1 VADRFVGR
9 QAEWN
14 VLAAALDRALE
25 GDSSAVAIAGEPG
38 IGKTTLLMALCEA
51 ARDRGANVLA
61 GRASDHERGLPLAV
75 ITEALDDAIGRRA
88 KGKDWSAVVGA
99 DQEAELAAVF
109 PALGRAVA
117 QVSGTQ
123 AERYR
128 LHLAVRAALQ
138 RLAADGPLVVALDDV
153 HWADDASTE
162 LLAHLLRRP
171 PRGPM
176 LLAIAYRPREA
187 PALLGTAVEGARRE
201 GHGRIVRVSPLSI
214 EEAGELLGA
223 TADAHRVGALY
234 REAGGNPFYLQ
245 QLARH
250 TIEGASVKM
259 RDADR
264 DPEIPEAVSVSI
276 AHELARLSP
285 TGLGLARGA
294 AVVGEPFD
302 PSLAAEVAEVGE
314 PAWLAALD
322 ELAAADLVRPV
333 VSSPARFTF
342 RHPVVRRAVY
352 DSAGAGWRLGAHG
365 RAVRAL
371 EAKHLGPLSLA
382 PHVECCARAGDAR
395 AVDVLRAAG
404 DASVLRAPGTAA
416 RWYRSA
422 LELLTEVAALAEQRL
437 PLLLALGSALG
448 AEGRMDESRDCLV
461 AALDEV
467 PPADFQMRNELLGH
481 VAFLKSWLGEPA
493 EARSVLLDALA
504 AAPSDAADKG
514 AGLQFL
520 LEIDHFRTGE
530 WAAGLDR
537 AARASRL
544 AQEVGDQ
551 ALAASAHAVA
561 ALMESWRGDLVAG
574 EAHLATAAELFGQA
588 TDDRLSLRWEG
599 LCWTVFALW
608 GYGHCARTLQ
618 FTERGMRVA
627 RSVGG
632 AELFGLL
639 LTHRSMANLAMGNVQ
654 LAETQAEDALE
665 SSLLVPQSAGRAWA
679 ANLRG
684 WVALERANYGVTFRE
699 CERAIEI
706 STRLPRTFN
715 CTFAPLVSAEASL
728 ASGDPQGARDLL
740 TIHLPNV
747 HVTECTWGLRLLVEA
762 ELALGNHH
770 AARGWLSAAEESA
783 QRLKNDQVQAHAD
796 WARASFALA
805 AGDNEEA
812 FQRALDAAAL
822 LDRRQRHLDG
832 AKARIL
838 AARAQ
843 LASGDAD
850 AARDQLAALRSR
862 ARHWG
867 AVRVASAAEEL
878 LQRRV
883 VAPARPAPDQSGL
896 TRREL
901 EVAELIAKG
910 CSNRQIA
917 EQFLLS
923 IRTVETHV
931 SRILDKLGVSS
942 RTAIAA
948 RLLAVPAS
956 DDTPRALDFAP
967 MMGPRRSIAGSA
979 RPPSAPA

>member
-1 VADRFVGR
+1 VAGRFVGR
-9 QAEWN
+9 QAEWE
-14 VLAAALDRALE
+14 VLAAALECALA
-25 GDSSAVAIAGEPG
+25 GDSCAVAIAGEPG

-75 ITEALDDAIGRRA
+75 ITEALDDAVGRRA
-88 KGKDWSAVVGA
+88 KDWSAVVGA

-109 PALGRAVA
+109 PALGRPGEQAP
-117 QVSGTQ
+117 GTQ

-138 RLAADGPLVVALDDV
+138 RLADDEPVVVALDDV
-153 HWADDASTE
+153 HWADEASTE

-176 LLAIAYRPREA
+176 LLVIAYRPREV

-201 GHGRIVRVSPLSI
+201 GHARIVTVPQLSI

-223 TADAHRVGALY
+223 TADAHRVAALY
-234 REAGGNPFYLQ
+234 CEAGGNPFYLQ
-245 QLARH
+245 QLARD
-250 TIEGASVKM
+250 TVAGAPAKSRGDD
-259 RDADR
+259 RDAG
-264 DPEIPEAVSVSI
+264 IPEAVSVSM
-276 AHELARLSP
+276 AHELARLSR
-285 TGLGLARGA
+285 TALRLAWAA

-302 PSLAAEVAEVGE
+302 PSFAATVAELGE

-322 ELAAADLVRPV
+322 ELAAMDLVRPV
-333 VSSPARFTF
+333 ASSPARFTF

-352 DSAGAGWRLGAHG
+352 DSAGAGWRLGAHR
-365 RAVRAL
+365 RAVTAL
-371 EAKHLGPLSLA
+371 EAEKVGPLSLA
-382 PHVECCARAGDAR
+382 PHVECCARAGDAH
-395 AVDVLRAAG
+395 AVEVLRAAG
-404 DASVLRAPGTAA
+404 DASALRAPGTAA

-422 LELLTEVAALAEQRL
+422 LRLLSEADALAEQRL

-448 AEGRMDESRDCLV
+448 AEGRMHESRDCLV

-467 PPADFQMRNELLGH
+467 SPADFHMRNELLGH
-481 VAFLKSWLGEPA
+481 IAFLKSWLGEAA
-493 EARSVLLDALA
+493 EARSVLLEALA
-504 AAPSDAADKG
+504 AAPPDGADKG
-514 AGLQFL
+514 AGLLFL
-520 LEIDHFRTGE
+520 LAIDHFRTGE

-537 AARASRL
+537 AARASRI

-551 ALAASAHAVA
+551 PLAASAHAVA

-574 EAHLATAAELFGQA
+574 EAHLATATKLFGQA
-588 TDDRLSLRWEG
+588 TDDRLSTRWEG
-599 LCWTVFALW
+599 LSFTVLALW
-608 GYGHCARTLQ
+608 GYGHCSRTLE
-618 FTERGMRVA
+618 FAERGLKTA

-639 LTHRSMANLAMGNVQ
+639 LTHRSMANLAMGNVHVAQ
-654 LAETQAEDALE
+654 TQAEEALE
-665 SSLLVPQSAGRAWA
+665 SALLAPQSAGFAWA
-679 ANLRG
+679 ANARG
-684 WVALERANYGVTFRE
+684 WVALEREDYDVTFAE
-699 CERAIEI
+699 CERAIET
-706 STRLPRTFN
+706 SARVSPTFN
-715 CTFAPLVSAEASL
+715 CTFASLVIAEASL
-728 ASGDPQGARDLL
+728 ACGDPQRARDSL
-740 TIHLPNV
+740 TRGLPNL

-762 ELALGNHH
+762 ELALGHHH
-770 AARGWLSAAEESA
+770 AARGWLSVAEEST
-783 QRLKNDQVQAHAD
+783 QRLKHDQVQAHAS
-796 WARASFALA
+796 WARASFALSE
-805 AGDNEEA
+805 GNNEEA

-850 AARDQLAALRSR
+850 AARDQLAALHSR
-862 ARHWG
+862 ARQWG
-867 AVRVASAAEEL
+867 AVRVASVAEEL
-878 LQRRV
+878 LRHRV
-883 VAPARPAPDQSGL
+883 STPARPTTEPLGL

-917 EQFLLS
+917 EQFRLS
-923 IRTVETHV
+923 VRTVETHV
-931 SRILDKLGVSS
+931 SRILSKLGVTS

-956 DDTPRALDFAP
+956 GDKHWALDFAP
-967 MMGPRRSIAGSA
+967 MMGPPGDNSVGGGAT
-979 RPPSAPA
+979 P